1 MFCTKVLHFWIIVV
15 TLYTY
20 PIVSVMGTLGNRNKF
35 TSASEVKEHGRTEY
49 YKLLDSVRG
58 GDSVRIRRGV
68 YASSEQLADT
78 MIDLGLVVPGGV
90 LCLYSAWN
98 IHGLTTALPQ
108 AYHVAVK
115 RGRKITLP
123 TFPKIEL
130 HHQTASLFDLGIE
143 EIVVS
148 GYKIRIYNAE
158 RCVCDAVKFR
168 NKVGMD
174 ICAEVVNGYLSRSS
188 RNLTLLMDYAAKLR
202 VSQILSKYLEIK
214 L

>member
-1 MFCTKVLHFWIIVV
+1 MET
-15 TLYTY
+15 T
-20 PIVSVMGTLGNRNKF
+20 VSRNKF
-35 TSASEVKEHGRTEY
+35 TSASEAKEHGRTEY
-49 YKLLDSVRG
+49 YKLLESVRD

-98 IHGLTTALPQ
+98 VHGLTTALPQ

-115 RGRKITLP
+115 RGRKLTLP
-123 TFPKIEL
+123 TFPKVEL
-130 HHQTASLFDLGIE
+130 HHLTESLFDIGVE
-143 EIVVS
+143 EMAVS
-148 GYKIRIYNAE
+148 GYQIQIYNAE

-174 ICAEVVNGYLSRSS
+174 ICAEVVNSYLARPS
-188 RNLTLLMDYAAKLR
+188 RNLTLLMDYAEKLR
-202 VSQILSKYLEIK
+202 VTKVLSKYLEIK